1 MKPYM
6 KIGSFLMAVMMLFT
20 VLFASGCTPVSLD
33 KEWSYKTSDKEL
45 AIGVY
50 IYSLDTAY
58 QQAKTFAEKLD
69 KYDSTSDSW
78 LEMEITDDD
87 GKKEVASKWI
97 KEQAKL
103 MCLSYLVVDEQ
114 LSKEGVEI
122 DESTL
127 ASADEQAE
135 TYWNVGQYA
144 DYGYV
149 MPMSDELE
157 PYGVSLDSFKYCT
170 TEYTTKYQALFDK
183 LYNVGGS
190 KQVSD
195 DDLTKYFF
203 ENYVDYSYFS
213 VNLYDST
220 TDEAG
225 QSSNVAL
232 SDEEAKKLTD
242 ELDGYAKDI
251 NGGKSYDDMI
261 KEYMTANKVETDP
274 STSNVEELEKSS
286 MGDELKNALK
296 ELDNNKAT
304 TLKVGS
310 GETAVYYLVY
320 KRDVKNDAEEYIG
333 DGTNRANVLSSMKS
347 DEFADYVEGLTKNLK
362 YEENTSVIDRY
373 DPKMFFVAEEPTTAA
388 ADSDSKAE

>member
-232 SDEEAKKLTD
+232 SDAEAKKLTD